1 MKGMNQPLANK
12 GKVVLLLFLILVFCT
27 TACKQGKLL
36 DKTYEI
42 PETGWAYTEPVFFET
57 QVCDTSIGY
66 DVVFSLKHKNNY
78 GWSNAF
84 FLITTVFPDMELNSK
99 VDILAMADN
108 SELQEEIS
116 ETSEKLEKSL
126 QELHSKIDI
135 LAATGNSGNSEDI
148 SELSEKITKSVA
160 ELNSKV
166 DVLVDYYGYTDITG
180 LDKDLKSIGL
190 PRIVHTVF
198 GAAL

>member
-84 FLITTVFPDMELNSK
+84 FLITTVFPDMETR
-99 VDILAMADN
+99 VDTLECILATQEGEWLGNKFGKFHTIGFLYKQGIHFPQAGEYRFEVQHAMREDT
-108 SELQEEIS
+108 LQGIVACGMRIS
-116 ETSEKLEKSL
+116 P
-126 QELHSKIDI
+126 H
-135 LAATGNSGNSEDI
+135 
-148 SELSEKITKSVA
+148 
-160 ELNSKV
+160 
-166 DVLVDYYGYTDITG
+166 
-180 LDKDLKSIGL
+180 
-190 PRIVHTVF
+190 
-198 GAAL
+198 